1 MSFNTDIKNELVNL
15 RPSYCC
21 KQSLIYGFLLFS
33 RSFSIKKIVMQT
45 ENEQT
50 ANLYKSLL
58 FEVYGAD
65 VTVKKGGGKRTT
77 YVASVVS
84 EADRLKILASVDFG
98 IFEGKI
104 NSESFI
110 KECCA
115 KSFVR
120 GAFLACGHITDPDKD
135 YRVDFPIKEKKLAE
149 EFCGLLKEYY
159 IDAHIS
165 KRQSGYLL
173 YIKRNEMIVNL
184 LALIGA
190 SARSLQLIETSI
202 IKSVKNNTNRALNCD
217 SANINKTVEAS
228 IKQRKAIE
236 YLKENDIFLSLPE
249 ELIEAANLR
258 TQYPEI
264 SLKELS
270 KKSSEPISV
279 SGLSHRFK
287 RITDIA
293 EEIKKRK
300 S

>member
-1 MSFNTDIKNELVNL
+1 MSFNTDIKNELVKI

-21 KQSLIYGFLLFS
+21 KQSLIYGFLIFS
-33 RSFSIKKIVMQT
+33 RSFSINKIVMQT

-50 ANLYKSLL
+50 ALLYKNLIR
-58 FEVYGAD
+58 EVYGAE
-65 VTVKKGGGKRTT
+65 VTIKKGGGKLTT
-77 YVASVVS
+77 YVASVLN

-98 IFEGKI
+98 IYEGKI
-104 NSESFI
+104 NSEGFL

-120 GAFLACGHITDPDKD
+120 GAFLACGHITDPDKE
-135 YRVDFPIKEKKLAE
+135 YRVDFPVKEKKLAE
-149 EFCGLLKEYY
+149 EFAGLLKEYY

-165 KRQSGYLL
+165 VRGKGFVV
-173 YIKRNEMIVNL
+173 YIKKNEMIVNL

-228 IKQRKAIE
+228 FKQRMAIE
-236 YLKENDIFLSLPE
+236 YLKKKDLLAGLPE
-249 ELIEAANLR
+249 DLAAAARLR
-258 TQYPEI
+258 TEYPEI
-264 SLKELS
+264 SLKELC
-270 KKSSEPISV
+270 KKSETAISV

-287 RITDIA
+287 RIMDIA
-293 EEIKKRK
+293 NKHREKEV
-300 S
+300 